1 MNVCHPLS
9 MVIIAAS
16 PRRHVHRALV
26 SMNLS
31 DNTICIPAV
40 DWHAEEVVI
49 HRHNIAQEGE

>member
-1 MNVCHPLS
+1 

-16 PRRHVHRALV
+16 SPRRHVHMVLV

-40 DWHAEEVVI
+40 DRQAEEVVI
-49 HRHNIAQEGE
+49 HRHKIAQEGE